1 MQRVQLNAV
10 HAGLNHLFQ
19 RFKTGVDGIKLHPLH
34 IVKGSIMA
42 KAWEAGRLNC
52 IALEDYSVTAGE
64 MIRHTPPEIVYH
76 RISASARRPTLLAP
90 LWCENRWTG
99 MVEIDRYLQENG
111 VQGSALGRPWVPRLP
126 ATTA

>member
-1 MQRVQLNAV
+1 MPGEGQQ
-10 HAGLNHLFQ
+10 HGLETLE
-19 RFKTGVDGIKLHPLH
+19 KVVETGVDGIKLHPLH

-42 KAWEAGRLNC
+42 KAWEAGRLSG
-52 IALEDYSVTAGE
+52 IELDDYTVTAGE

-99 MVEIDRYLQENG
+99 MLEIDRYLQENG
-111 VQGSALGRPWVPRLP
+111 VQGSALGRPWVPPLP
-126 ATTA
+126 ATAA

>member
-1 MQRVQLNAV
+1 LDRER
-10 HAGLNHLFQ
+10 GLIVCSYLIVGLPGEGQQHGLGTLE
-19 RFKTGVDGIKLHPLH
+19 KVDETGVDVIKLHRLP

-42 KAWEAGRLNC
+42 KAWEAGRLSG
-52 IALEDYSVTAGE
+52 IERDDYTVTAGE

-99 MVEIDRYLQENG
+99 MLEID
-111 VQGSALGRPWVPRLP
+111 
-126 ATTA
+126 